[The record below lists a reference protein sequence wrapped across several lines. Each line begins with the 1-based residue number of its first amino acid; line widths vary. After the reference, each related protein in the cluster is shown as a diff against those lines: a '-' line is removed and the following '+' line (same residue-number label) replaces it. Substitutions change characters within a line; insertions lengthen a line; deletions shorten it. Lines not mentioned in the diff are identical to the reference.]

1 MKKLIIVFVLVLLL
15 GGGGAGAYWWFYM
28 HEPTETAEAAAP
40 LQISQTELDSIPVT
54 VLRNGRAAYLFNFR
68 IVLMFD
74 DPIKKEM
81 IDRELPQVYD
91 AVASELHQLMSR
103 KQLEQGGFEEALIR
117 QRLEKVVKKR
127 VGAENIFR
135 VSIRAME
142 RDRKSVV

>member
-1 MKKLIIVFVLVLLL
+1 MKKLIIVFVLILLL
-15 GGGGAGAYWWFYM
+15 GGGGGGAYWWFYM
-28 HEPTETAEAAAP
+28 RAPEETAEAP
-40 LQISQTELDSIPVT
+40 PTLQISQTELDSIPVT

-81 IDRELPQVYD
+81 IDRELPEVYD

-117 QRLEKVVKKR
+117 QRLEKVVKRR
-127 VGAENIFR
+127 VGDENIYR

-142 RDRKSVV
+142 RFDLK

>member
-1 MKKLIIVFVLVLLL
+1 MKKLLIVFVLILLL

-28 HEPTETAEAAAP
+28 GPHDDTAEAVP
-40 LQISQTELDSIPVT
+40 LLQISQTELDSIPVT

-117 QRLEKVVKKR
+117 QRLEKVVKRR
-127 VGAENIFR
+127 VGEENIYR

-142 RDRKSVV
+142 RFDLK

>member
-1 MKKLIIVFVLVLLL
+1 MKKLIIVFVLILLL

-28 HEPTETAEAAAP
+28 RVPDDTAEAEP
-40 LQISQTELDSIPVT
+40 MLQISQTELDSIPVT
-54 VLRNGRAAYLFNFR
+54 VLRNGKAAYLFNFR

-81 IDRELPQVYD
+81 IDRELPLVYD
-91 AVASELHQLMSR
+91 AVTSELHQLMSR

-127 VGAENIFR
+127 VGEENIYR

-142 RDRKSVV
+142 RFDLK

>member
-1 MKKLIIVFVLVLLL
+1 MKKLIIVFVLILLL

-28 HEPTETAEAAAP
+28 RAPDDTAEAATP

-74 DPIKKEM
+74 DPIKKEK
-81 IDRELPQVYD
+81 IDHELADVYD
-91 AVASELHQLMSR
+91 AVVTELHQLMSR

-127 VGAENIFR
+127 VGEENIFR

-142 RDRKSVV
+142 RFDLK

>member
-1 MKKLIIVFVLVLLL
+1 MKKLLIVFVLLLLL
-15 GGGGAGAYWWFYM
+15 GGGAAAAGWWFYFRTP
-28 HEPTETAEAAAP
+28 EDLPDAPPP

-54 VLRNGRAAYLFNFR
+54 VLRNGKAAYLFNFR

-74 DPIKKEM
+74 DPLKKEM
-81 IDRELPQVYD
+81 VDGRLPEVYD

-127 VGAENIFR
+127 IGGENIYR

-142 RDRKSVV
+142 RFDLK

>member
-1 MKKLIIVFVLVLLL
+1 MKKLIIVFVLILLL
-15 GGGGAGAYWWFYM
+15 GGGGGGAYWWFYM
-28 HEPTETAEAAAP
+28 RAPEETAEAEPA

-81 IDRELPQVYD
+81 IDRELADVYD
-91 AVASELHQLMSR
+91 AVVTELHQLMSR

-127 VGAENIFR
+127 VGDENIYR

-142 RDRKSVV
+142 RFDLK

>member
-1 MKKLIIVFVLVLLL
+1 MKKLVIVFVLILLL
-15 GGGGAGAYWWFYM
+15 GGGGGGAYWWFYM
-28 HEPTETAEAAAP
+28 RTPTETAEAAPP
-40 LQISQTELDSIPVT
+40 LQISQTELESIPIT
-54 VLRNGRAAYLFNFR
+54 VLRNGRPAYLFNFR

-81 IDRELPQVYD
+81 IDHELAGVYD
-91 AVASELHQLMSR
+91 AVVTELHQLMSR

-127 VGAENIFR
+127 VGDENIYR

-142 RDRKSVV
+142 RFDLK

>member
-1 MKKLIIVFVLVLLL
+1 MKKLIIVFVLILLL

-28 HEPTETAEAAAP
+28 RTPDETAEAEP
-40 LQISQTELDSIPVT
+40 MLQISQTELESIPVT
-54 VLRNGRAAYLFNFR
+54 VLRNGKAAYLFNFR

-81 IDRELPQVYD
+81 IDRELPVVYD
-91 AVASELHQLMSR
+91 AVTSELHQLMSR

-127 VGAENIFR
+127 VGEENIYR

-142 RDRKSVV
+142 RFDLK

>member
-28 HEPTETAEAAAP
+28 RAPEEVADSAPPP

-81 IDRELPQVYD
+81 IDRELADVYD
-91 AVASELHQLMSR
+91 AVVTELHQLMSR

-127 VGAENIFR
+127 VGEENIFR

-142 RDRKSVV
+142 RFDLK

>member
-1 MKKLIIVFVLVLLL
+1 MKKLIIVFVLILLL
-15 GGGGAGAYWWFYM
+15 GGGGGAAYWWFYM
-28 HEPTETAEAAAP
+28 RTPDETVEAAP
-40 LQISQTELDSIPVT
+40 TLQISQTELDSIPVT

-74 DPIKKEM
+74 DPIKKEK

-127 VGAENIFR
+127 VGDENIYR

-142 RDRKSVV
+142 RFDLK

>member
-142 RDRKSVV
+142 RFDLK

>member
-1 MKKLIIVFVLVLLL
+1 MKKLIIVFVLILLL

-28 HEPTETAEAAAP
+28 RVPEELAEAEP
-40 LQISQTELDSIPVT
+40 ILQISQTELDSIPVT

-91 AVASELHQLMSR
+91 AVTSELHQLMSR

-117 QRLEKVVKKR
+117 QRLEKVVKRR
-127 VGAENIFR
+127 VGEENIYR

-142 RDRKSVV
+142 RFDLK

>member
-1 MKKLIIVFVLVLLL
+1 MKKLIIVFVLILLL

-28 HEPTETAEAAAP
+28 RAPEETAEAAP
-40 LQISQTELDSIPVT
+40 TLQISQTELDSIPVT

-81 IDRELPQVYD
+81 IDRELPEVYD

-127 VGAENIFR
+127 VGEENIYR

-142 RDRKSVV
+142 RFDLK

>member
-1 MKKLIIVFVLVLLL
+1 MKKLIIVFVLILLL
-15 GGGGAGAYWWFYM
+15 GGGGGGAYWWFYM
-28 HEPTETAEAAAP
+28 RAPEETAEAAP
-40 LQISQTELDSIPVT
+40 TLQISQTELDSIPVT

-81 IDRELPQVYD
+81 IDRELPEVYD

-127 VGAENIFR
+127 VGDENIFR

-142 RDRKSVV
+142 RFDLK

>member
-1 MKKLIIVFVLVLLL
+1 MKKLIIVFVLILLL

-28 HEPTETAEAAAP
+28 RVPDDTAEAEP
-40 LQISQTELDSIPVT
+40 MLQISQTELDSIPVT
-54 VLRNGRAAYLFNFR
+54 VLRNGKAAYLFNFR

-81 IDRELPQVYD
+81 IDRELPLVYD
-91 AVASELHQLMSR
+91 VVTSELHQLMSR

-127 VGAENIFR
+127 VGEENIYR

-142 RDRKSVV
+142 RFDLK

>member
-1 MKKLIIVFVLVLLL
+1 
-15 GGGGAGAYWWFYM
+15 
-28 HEPTETAEAAAP
+28 
-40 LQISQTELDSIPVT
+40 LDSIPVT

-74 DPIKKEM
+74 DPIKKDM
-81 IDRELPQVYD
+81 IDHKLAAVYD
-91 AVASELHQLMSR
+91 AVVTELHQLMSR

-127 VGAENIFR
+127 VGAENIYR

-142 RDRKSVV
+142 RFDLK

>member
-15 GGGGAGAYWWFYM
+15 GGGGAGAYWWFYK

-142 RDRKSVV
+142 RFDLK

>member
-1 MKKLIIVFVLVLLL
+1 MKKLIIVFVLILLL
-15 GGGGAGAYWWFYM
+15 GGGGGGAYWWFYM
-28 HEPTETAEAAAP
+28 RAPEEAIEAEPA

-81 IDRELPQVYD
+81 IDRELADVYD
-91 AVASELHQLMSR
+91 AVVTELHQLMSR

-127 VGAENIFR
+127 VGDENIYR

-142 RDRKSVV
+142 RFDLK

>member
-1 MKKLIIVFVLVLLL
+1 MKKLIIVFVLILLL

-28 HEPTETAEAAAP
+28 RAPEEVADAAPP

-127 VGAENIFR
+127 VGEENIFR

-142 RDRKSVV
+142 RFDLK

>member
-1 MKKLIIVFVLVLLL
+1 MKKLLIVFVLILLL

-28 HEPTETAEAAAP
+28 GPHEDTADAAP
-40 LQISQTELDSIPVT
+40 LLQISQTELDSIPVT

-74 DPIKKEM
+74 DPIKKQM

-127 VGAENIFR
+127 VGAENIYR

-142 RDRKSVV
+142 RFDLK